1 MYFSVLYIFVLTQI
15 ISLINQSHCLG
26 TKQSAAARGNLI
38 CNGKPSVNTKVKLYD
53 QDTFDPDDLMD
64 EGVTDEEG
72 HFELSGS
79 ETEVTDI
86 EPKVNIYHNCNDELT
101 PCLLKISIEIP
112 DDYITQGSKPKK
124 TFNVGTLNLEGKF
137 SGQTRDCFNK

>member
-1 MYFSVLYIFVLTQI
+1 
-15 ISLINQSHCLG
+15 
-26 TKQSAAARGNLI
+26 
-38 CNGKPSVNTKVKLYD
+38 
-53 QDTFDPDDLMD
+53 MD

-72 HFELSGS
+72 HFELF
-79 ETEVTDI
+79 
-86 EPKVNIYHNCNDELT
+86 NIYHNCNDELT

>member
-1 MYFSVLYIFVLTQI
+1 MYFSFLYVFVLTLI
-15 ISLINQSHCLG
+15 ISLINQILCLG
-26 TKQSAAARGNLI
+26 TKQSAAVRGNLI

-53 QDTFDPDDLMD
+53 QDK
-64 EGVTDEEG
+64 G

>member
-1 MYFSVLYIFVLTQI
+1 MYFSAPYIFILTLI
-15 ISLINQSHCLG
+15 ILLINQILCLG
-26 TKQSAAARGNLI
+26 TKQSAAVRGNLI

-101 PCLLKISIEIP
+101 PCLLKISIEV
-112 DDYITQGSKPKK
+112 S
-124 TFNVGTLNLEGKF
+124 F
-137 SGQTRDCFNK
+137 